1 MTLRSRLT
9 AAFFAISV
17 VPLSAVT
24 LFSYVSSERALRRA
38 AEQQA
43 NELADDLS
51 RRMQWVTTDI
61 ERRLNRGWQTAM
73 PTPPG
78 PSGWQPA
85 SRSGPDRGRR
95 RAAGPG
101 RAGGPAG
108 QPAGPDQVAG
118 RLAGVFGEMAP
129 LVEGLEFTPTP
140 PRGAGSRSGCA
151 GQPRGASRSTARA
164 EPRDPNARPR
174 PAPTTQV
181 MTDQDGRRRRGGH
194 REGDGAVPG
203 RQGPDQ
209 PRGSRRVDGEAP
221 AADPSGGGPA
231 AARRSAAG
239 VPAAAADRAR
249 GP

>member
-17 VPLSAVT
+17 LPLSAVT

-61 ERRLNRGWQTAM
+61 ERRLNRAWPTAM
-73 PTPPG
+73 PSPPG
-78 PSGWQPA
+78 ERMAANEPPRPGTRASMGQPA
-85 SRSGPDRGRR
+85 P
-95 RAAGPG
+95 AAQP
-101 RAGGPAG
+101 AQAG

-140 PRGAGSRSGCA
+140 PKGPAAAPAAPGGPEA
-151 GQPRGASRSTARA
+151 PPGPPRA
-164 EPRDPNARPR
+164 PRDPSARPR
-174 PAPTTQV
+174 PGPGTQV
-181 MTDQDGRRRRGGH
+181 LTVRMAGDAATAIAQAMKQYQAGKVPTSTEDIAAWTEKLQQQIRLGLAQLPPTQRG
-194 REGDGAVPG
+194 
-203 RQGPDQ
+203 
-209 PRGSRRVDGEAP
+209 
-221 AADPSGGGPA
+221 
-231 AARRSAAG
+231 G

-249 GP
+249 GS